1 MSWEQGSL
9 YVWVGSGLW
18 GHRAGGC
25 VRGLFREASVA
36 ECSLAK
42 VYITILVQCLSLNEL
57 YLKSLIGRV
66 E

>member
-18 GHRAGGC
+18 GHKAGGC
-25 VRGLFREASVA
+25 VGGLFREASVA

-42 VYITILVQCLSLNEL
+42 VYITVRVRCFSLNEL
-57 YLKSLIGRV
+57 CLVCLIGRV